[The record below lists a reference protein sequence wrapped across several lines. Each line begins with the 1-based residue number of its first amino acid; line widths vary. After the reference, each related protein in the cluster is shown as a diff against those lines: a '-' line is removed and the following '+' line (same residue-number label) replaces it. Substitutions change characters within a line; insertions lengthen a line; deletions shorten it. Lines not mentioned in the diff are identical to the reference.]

1 MLERLNTS
9 EGAEATAPL
18 RPPSVVV
25 RVTRLWRPMALLATV
40 FAALALFGGAH
51 AFLSLLGFA
60 AAAALL
66 ISVAHRRVPLAPA
79 IEQQRAPAALSPRSE
94 ALLESLPDP
103 AIVIDKRAL
112 VLFANQPAR
121 SLLPTLKIG
130 NPLSFTLRAPDVLDA
145 VEDVLAGNPIAD
157 VEYIERVP
165 VERSFNVRIAALTP
179 LAQPMNEPVREAAS
193 LMFRDTTP
201 MRRVEHM
208 RVDFVA
214 NASHELR
221 TPLASLLGFIET
233 LQGPARNDAVARE
246 RFLQIMSEQARRMAR
261 LIDDLLSLS
270 RIELNAHV
278 KPTSPVEIVGVVRQI
293 IDALSPMARERAVDL
308 SLEVAGSSEIVVD
321 GDRDELLR
329 VFENLIENAIKYG
342 SSGGRV
348 DVIVEHGGDHA
359 RDVTVH
365 VKDYGP
371 GISPEHVPR
380 LTERFYRVDVA
391 ASRDKGGTGL
401 GLAIVKHIVNR
412 HHGRFHVESR
422 PGQGAVFSVSLGLA
436 VRRIAK

>member
-1 MLERLNTS
+1 LERLDKT
-9 EGAEATAPL
+9 EALEIARL
-18 RPPSVVV
+18 RQPTLPE
-25 RVTRLWRPMALLATV
+25 RAARLWRPLALLATV
-40 FAALALFGGAH
+40 FVALILFGSANPL
-51 AFLSLLGFA
+51 LSLLGFA
-60 AAAALL
+60 VTAAVLLSFAEQRVQIAPPAA
-66 ISVAHRRVPLAPA
+66 
-79 IEQQRAPAALSPRSE
+79 QQRTPAALSPRSE

-103 AIVIDKRAL
+103 AIIIDKRAL

-145 VEDVLAGNPIAD
+145 VEDVLAGTPIAD

-179 LAQPMNEPVREAAS
+179 ISQPTQEAVREAAS

-246 RFLQIMSEQARRMAR
+246 RFLAIMSEQARRMAR

-278 KPTSPVEIVGVVRQI
+278 KPTSPVEIVGVVRHI
-293 IDALSPMARERAVDL
+293 IDALSPMARDRAVEL
-308 SLEVAGSSEIVVD
+308 TLEVAGSSEIVVD

-348 DVIVEHGGDHA
+348 DVTIDHA
-359 RDVTVH
+359 GEHAREVTVH
-365 VKDYGP
+365 VRDYGP

-412 HHGRFHVESR
+412 HHGRFHVESS
-422 PGQGAVFSVSLGLA
+422 PGEGAVFSVSMGVA
-436 VRRIAK
+436 ARRIAK